1 MSTQFAPSDDA
12 APPQPWLRYRGKVA
26 VIEATGIVDG
36 PAEGPLLVLAAS
48 AASRGSEAVVLNIT
62 RARLDEGSIPILARM
77 KECLEEADVGFA
89 LAGQS
94 RAARDLLAR
103 SAGEFDVLLYP
114 SITAR
119 APWASTTGSVGPR
132 REW

>member
-1 MSTQFAPSDDA
+1 MSTQFAPPDGD

-26 VIEATGIVDG
+26 VIEATGVVDG

-77 KECLEEADVGFA
+77 KECLEEADVAFA

-94 RAARDLLAR
+94 SAARDLLAR
-103 SAGEFDVLLYP
+103 SEGELDVVLYP
-114 SITAR
+114 SVTTR
-119 APWASTTGSVGPR
+119 APWASTTGNVGSER
-132 REW
+132 GW